1 MDIIVLTE
9 LDIAFGIV
17 TVTPYSIAG
26 RVIAAGALARQG
38 SRMKMLSPRQD
49 ANSTE
54 TLRP

>member
-9 LDIAFGIV
+9 LDIAFGI
-17 TVTPYSIAG
+17 VTPYSIAG